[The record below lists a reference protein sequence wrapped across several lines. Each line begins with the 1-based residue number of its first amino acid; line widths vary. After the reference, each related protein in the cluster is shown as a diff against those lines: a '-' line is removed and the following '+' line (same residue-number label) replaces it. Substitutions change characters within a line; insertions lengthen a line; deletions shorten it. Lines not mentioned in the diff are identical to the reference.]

1 MAISHTLRRYLDDS
15 GVGYE
20 TVKHPFSTTSQRIAE
35 HAHVSG
41 LRIAKG
47 VLFRDASGYLLA
59 VLPAPLHVQL
69 DALNEQLGRSLEMVD
84 EEEIAQLFQDC
95 DIGAIPAL
103 AIPYEVEVVLDLHLC
118 DEPDIYF
125 EAGNH
130 VELIRVGGTDF
141 QTLLKDA
148 QILSFAG

>member
-1 MAISHTLRRYLDDS
+1 MAISNTLRRYLDDS

-35 HAHVSG
+35 HTHISG
-41 LRIAKG
+41 LRLAKG
-47 VLFRDASGYLLA
+47 VLFRDARGYLLA
-59 VLPAPLHVQL
+59 VLPSPLHVHL
-69 DALNEQLGRSLEMVD
+69 EILNEQLGRSLEMVD
-84 EEEIAQLFQDC
+84 EDEIAQLFQDC
-95 DIGAIPAL
+95 DIGAIPAVG
-103 AIPYEVEVVLDLHLC
+103 IPYEIEVALDLHLC

-141 QTLLKDA
+141 QTLMKGA
-148 QILSFAG
+148 QVLSFAR